1 MEHHCSVCAA
11 AMADTGNRLVCPV
24 CLARLQRAL
33 HSLPRL
39 YVELHLAL
47 PHPVRRGTLEAVD
60 RTPWKNRGCPP
71 PLRMSLLAH
80 AEQCVTLLRA
90 WSAQSLPDAMP
101 DAPMRPG
108 PLLQHLC
115 RHLAQALPANIAT
128 PLDGLHAGRVWSAY
142 HRARSL
148 LGQDELPRRLT
159 SPCPSCDLK
168 ALTTTAQG
176 DTFCRSCRT
185 HWPANHPHASQA

>member
-128 PLDGLHAGRVWSAY
+128 PLTASTPAGSGA
-142 HRARSL
+142 
-148 LGQDELPRRLT
+148 P
-159 SPCPSCDLK
+159 
-168 ALTTTAQG
+168 TTAPVA
-176 DTFCRSCRT
+176 CSART
-185 HWPANHPHASQA
+185 NSPAVSPPPAPAAI